1 MRVFLLDGSRFS
13 KLLELHHMK
22 RIISSN
28 LLKCKQSCKKMYH
41 VSCTFSYSLL
51 NAKKILHQK
60 TFIG

>member
-1 MRVFLLDGSRFS
+1 
-13 KLLELHHMK
+13 MK

-41 VSCTFSYSLL
+41 VSCDAHFSYILL
-51 NAKKILHQK
+51 NAKEILHQK